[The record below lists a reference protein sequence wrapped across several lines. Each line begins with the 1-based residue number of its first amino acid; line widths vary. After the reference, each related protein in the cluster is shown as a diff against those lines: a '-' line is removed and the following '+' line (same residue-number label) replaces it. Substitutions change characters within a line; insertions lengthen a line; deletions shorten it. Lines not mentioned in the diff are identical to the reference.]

1 MPQRIYRLPG
11 QHPPR
16 GKSSYQH
23 QDQASMLKR
32 FRESENP
39 IEFRL
44 HDNSIGGVRGWGE
57 PLIYAPDSPQRVR
70 PGADMQLEYDWEV
83 TGDGPPQFKILTE
96 VDDSK
101 YAHDSI
107 SMRSA
112 HQLCISCKDT
122 FNYVCKYLE
131 NRNDGV
137 RMKSNVIHM
146 ENLASLPVSAGLQ
159 RCFICK
165 QIERKLEKMYPD
177 LDADQYSDYM
187 IECCWSISGSLEEET
202 KLWMVM
208 YNTSMGKQPIYNY
221 QHIIRLGLWPK
232 EHFKKYFDKK
242 AKQKEIVDL
251 DKALAA
257 CTINDTNDHADA
269 KALALSWLERCMQN
283 TNGEHDVCNQG
294 DRNHLPTRLLDVR
307 CALEQGKVRL
317 VCPSDSPEAFPK
329 GTEYA
334 SLSHCWGTWGSD
346 ENPKLLTA
354 NLPSR
359 QSDGLDWEKLP
370 KTFQDAFKIASWLD
384 LDWLWI
390 DSLCIIQD
398 SESDWQNE
406 ASMMDRVYMSAKVNI
421 SADKGEDSRAGC
433 FTERNEVDVTSLE
446 FEARE
451 IEKTWIATTENTFA
465 WMDSAPSLSRAW
477 IHRERQLSRRI
488 IHFTAKEMVWECCGL
503 NKACFAS
510 ETMPGGSPFG
520 NIFNGETKFQIQL
533 KDISDT
539 RLSEEERLDRLHR
552 LWNSTCQDLSNK
564 SITYYDD
571 FPIILSSLAREFH
584 RLMPDDEY
592 VAGLWRSTLAES
604 LTWWLPGDK
613 PRYLGYIA
621 PSWSWLSAATPMQ
634 MYIPGHS
641 QNKRAL
647 IETVAIDTQLNPSS
661 GDPYGGLARGSNL
674 RVRGFLRKF
683 RFHLIDNG
691 NTGIILSVVEEDQN
705 GEDRLRLIG
714 PDWDV
719 EHGQAFRL
727 TLDSPHVV
735 PYQEFEYHALFTTVD
750 EWAQFPSDCRRR
762 LVCLLLE
769 ETGSPNEYWRV
780 GTLEEISD
788 SYSFK
793 LRYQAAPDT
802 TIPEAGCLRQ
812 DWIENPFGYTGQ
824 PPPGLVQDDSS
835 SDENDEPDDIWDLLA
850 EYVCK
855 FRWPIIRNAKEK
867 REKEREAERSCSE
880 GSEVDA
886 GQEEDDHDGK
896 LQSELSSTVGSSREE
911 DDAHTTA
918 DKEREA
924 EAEIT
929 DEERNS
935 NTNPAETIENTRETG
950 QVDFPNCSEDQ
961 GSDEEEENEKEK
973 RKRERYQDCMNL
985 ANVVYRTHENPS
997 SGLTSWG
1004 AESDPDEA
1012 WRRSQY
1018 SVVFRSNTPA
1028 YGDEELSDL
1037 EEVLYQFDDVL
1048 DMWRER
1054 SGVAPWL
1061 RRLEAAE
1068 IRLV

>member
-1 MPQRIYRLPG
+1 
-11 QHPPR
+11 
-16 GKSSYQH
+16 
-23 QDQASMLKR
+23 MLKR
-32 FRESENP
+32 FRESEHP

-44 HDNSIGGVRGWGE
+44 HDNSIGSVRGWGE
-57 PLIYAPDSPQRVR
+57 PLVYAPDSPQRVR
-70 PGADMQLEYDWEV
+70 PGADMQLEYDWEA
-83 TGDGPPQFKILTE
+83 TGDGPPQFRILTE
-96 VDDSK
+96 VDDPK

-131 NRNDGV
+131 NRKDGV

-146 ENLASLPVSAGLQ
+146 DNLASLPISAGLQ

-165 QIERKLEKMYPD
+165 QIERKVQKMYPD
-177 LDADQYSDYM
+177 LDSDQYSDYM
-187 IECCWSISGSLEEET
+187 IECCWSISGSLNEET

-221 QHIIRLGLWPK
+221 QHILRLGLWPK
-232 EHFKKYFDKK
+232 EHFDEYFDKK
-242 AKQKEIVDL
+242 TKREEIVDL
-251 DKALAA
+251 DQAMAS

-269 KALALSWLERCMQN
+269 KALALSWLERCMRN
-283 TNGEHDVCNQG
+283 ANGEHDVCNQG
-294 DRNHLPTRLLDVR
+294 DKGYLPTRLLDVR

-317 VCPSDSPEAFPK
+317 VCPINSPDAFPT

-359 QSDGLDWEKLP
+359 QSDGLDWKKLP
-370 KTFQDAFKIASWLD
+370 KTFQDAFKIASWLN

-398 SESDWQNE
+398 SDSDWQNE
-406 ASMMDRVYMSAKVNI
+406 ASMMDRVYMSAKINI

-451 IEKTWIATTENTFA
+451 IEKTWIVTTENTFA

-477 IHRERQLSRRI
+477 IHRERQLSKRI

-510 ETMPGGSPFG
+510 ETMPGGSPFD

-533 KDISDT
+533 KDISDN
-539 RLSEEERLDRLHR
+539 RLSDEERLDKLHR
-552 LWNSTCQDLSNK
+552 LWNSTCQDLSDK
-564 SITYYDD
+564 SITYYGD

-647 IETVAIDTQLNPSS
+647 IETVAIDTQLDPSS
-661 GDPYGGLARGSNL
+661 SDPYGRLARGLS
-674 RVRGFLRKF
+674 
-683 RFHLIDNG
+683 NG
-691 NTGIILSVVEEDQN
+691 NAGIILSVVEEDQN
-705 GEDRLRLIG
+705 GHDRLRLIG
-714 PDWDV
+714 PDWNV
-719 EHGQAFRL
+719 EHGQTFRL
-727 TLDSPHVV
+727 TLDSP
-735 PYQEFEYHALFTTVD
+735 PI
-750 EWAQFPSDCRRR
+750 FPSDCRRR

-780 GTLEEISD
+780 GTLEDVSD

-793 LRYQAAPDT
+793 LRYQAAPDA
-802 TIPEAGCLRQ
+802 TIPEAGYLRE
-812 DWIENPFGYTGQ
+812 DWIENPIGYTGQ
-824 PPPGLVQDDSS
+824 PLPGLVQDDSGS
-835 SDENDEPDDIWDLLA
+835 GDNNELDDIWDLLS

-855 FRWPIIRNAKEK
+855 VRWPIIRNVK
-867 REKEREAERSCSE
+867 KEREREKDAEKACSE
-880 GSEVDA
+880 DSGASE
-886 GQEEDDHDGK
+886 GQEEEQHDG
-896 LQSELSSTVGSSREE
+896 QSHSEASTTVNSSRESGDTQSTVNNE
-911 DDAHTTA
+911 T
-918 DKEREA
+918 KA
-924 EAEIT
+924 EADIAGEKM
-929 DEERNS
+929 DDNANS
-935 NTNPAETIENTRETG
+935 AETIDNTSERE
-950 QVDFPNCSEDQ
+950 QVDPPNSKGDEASEEEEEEE
-961 GSDEEEENEKEK
+961 EEEENEKD
-973 RKRERYQDCMNL
+973 RKKDERYQDCMTL

-997 SGLTSWG
+997 SGLTSWR
-1004 AESDPDEA
+1004 AENDPNEA

-1018 SVVFRSNTPA
+1018 SVLFRSNTPA

-1048 DMWRER
+1048 DMWREK
-1054 SGVAPWL
+1054 SGAAPWL
-1061 RRLEAAE
+1061 QRLSVSE
-1068 IRLV
+1068 ISLV